1 MRSSVC
7 IDAGVFVKVLVQ
19 EDLSDI
25 ARQQWET
32 WTLDEKRKPIAP
44 ALFLFE
50 VVAVLRKQVYQGRLT
65 LEEGDVALDVLLDAN
80 VEIVTSTALHRRAWE
95 LAGRFN
101 RPTAYDAHYLALAEM
116 EGCEFWTADERLY
129 NSVKGGFTLIRWL
142 GELTGQ

>member
-7 IDAGVFVKVLVQ
+7 VDAGILAKVLVL

-25 ARQQWET
+25 ARQQWER
-32 WTLDEKRKPIAP
+32 WTLVEPRRLIAP
-44 ALFLFE
+44 ALFRFE

-65 LEEGDVALDVLLDAN
+65 PEEGRAALEILLDTDA
-80 VEIVTSTALHRRAWE
+80 VEIMLPTAALHRRAWE
-95 LAGRFN
+95 LAQRFN

-129 NSVKGGFTLIRWL
+129 NSVKDDFPLIRWL
-142 GELTGQ
+142 GE